1 MTKIKSNS
9 EVFKKFVEDVDN
21 ILDRTEITDAA
32 GNPTDYHGD
41 HFQAQMKRLTSITM
55 QFEDVPVWPINEVIA
70 TNLLW
75 DEIEAKQ
82 NQQDVQDAIRNN

>member
-1 MTKIKSNS
+1 MTGIKSKS
-9 EVFKKFVEDVDN
+9 EVFKKFVEDVDT
-21 ILDRTEITDAA
+21 ILNRTEITDAA

-41 HFQAQMKRLTSITM
+41 HFQAQMKRLTQTHM
-55 QFEDVPVWPINEVIA
+55 VFEDMPIYPINEVMA

-82 NQQDVQDAIRNN
+82 NEQDAQDAIRNN

>member
-1 MTKIKSNS
+1 MIKIKSNS

-21 ILDRTEITDAA
+21 ILNRTEITDVA
-32 GNPTDYHGD
+32 GNPTDCHGD
-41 HFQAQMKRLTSITM
+41 HFQAQMKRLTQVTM
-55 QFEDVPVWPINEVIA
+55 QFEDMPVWPINEVIA

-82 NQQDVQDAIRNN
+82 NQQDAQDANRDN